1 MGKNKV
7 KRFLTVYTVSVNDSV
22 PGWPVGH
29 FVAGSFLSRG
39 EAIRHC
45 ADYVLQRIETIPEI
59 RCIAEKD
66 ALLSGA
72 LLGAGMSDEDIA
84 NEFNQG
90 DKALFAL
97 SRRARNILRPVIIDK
112 IGGDGCFSLR
122 SECGRY
128 EYRFDVDENDMVGK
142 GGIQL
147 WTCVTTGRDSVGHD
161 PEWEQAF
168 PEVFMSSRDAVDC
181 AMNDLMA
188 CLEGYSEQTKSDVLQ
203 EARESLNENGWYEF
217 ELNDSTSRRWDVWS
231 TPLDIGQGAGKI
243 QRVGE

>member
-1 MGKNKV
+1 MDKK
-7 KRFLTVYTVSVNDSV
+7 KIKKFLTVYTVSVNDSV

-66 ALLSGA
+66 TVLSGA
-72 LLGAGMSDEDIA
+72 LLRAGMSDEDIA

-90 DKALFAL
+90 DKVLFAL
-97 SRRARNILRPVIIDK
+97 SRRARNILRPVI
-112 IGGDGCFSLR
+112 
-122 SECGRY
+122 
-128 EYRFDVDENDMVGK
+128 
-142 GGIQL
+142 
-147 WTCVTTGRDSVGHD
+147 TTGRDSVGHD

-181 AMNDLMA
+181 AINDLMA

-203 EARESLNENGWYEF
+203 EAREALDENGWYEF
-217 ELNDSTSRRWDVWS
+217 DLNDSTSRRWDVWS

-243 QRVGE
+243 QRVSE